1 MRLPRFK
8 FFLMFIILFSLN
20 TEYVYGDTEFK
31 FDMPSVIST
40 LSDAAVEFDRLDEVR
55 ESAWFRTDRSRVEKR
70 INDHIEKA
78 IGYLE
83 NPRLLELRQN
93 YQKLEDAVIADQ
105 DRIADLRERRLS
117 AQAGEPSL
125 RRYVPTQ
132 TMRQWTAKTR
142 GDYDILIEA
151 YQQYIQEHEM
161 EMDNIKTEM
170 SELLSDMGVELNP
183 EQVEFW
189 LSSVIGDDVLSMSIV
204 FSNIEVVTL
213 QLANLTQESGESLS
227 YARRYYGMLV
237 MLHKLVVQMQNTFIE
252 KVNSEV
258 LPSLKEFSREADK
271 NIKDARQL
279 IRAGGNKAILE
290 NNIKANELT
299 KQVVELYHQVV
310 SNHMDQ
316 VKVALSVS
324 SQEMQVA
331 VNTYNTVR
339 LSSDVAS
346 LIRDGLNTF
355 ETLSNLHVPAAETFH
370 NKEIRDEFRRLTERL
385 KHN

>member
-1 MRLPRFK
+1 
-8 FFLMFIILFSLN
+8 
-20 TEYVYGDTEFK
+20 
-31 FDMPSVIST
+31 MPSVIST